1 MVEPVLRTLLVAELV
16 MCKAW
21 PRFLP
26 EPNTDAIA
34 HALII
39 DAYAIVVEQLADGH
53 ASLGE
58 AHDGAVSYA
67 ETHYSADEV
76 RTAREACAADPDN
89 QTARLPLLLG
99 IERFEEEPVRTAA

>member
-1 MVEPVLRTLLVAELV
+1 MG
-16 MCKAW
+16 KAW

-26 EPNTDAIA
+26 EPSTDAIA

-39 DAYAIVVEQLADGH
+39 EAYAIVVEQLSDGH

-58 AHDGAVSYA
+58 ANDRALSYA
-67 ETHYSADEV
+67 DSHYGADAV
-76 RTAREACAADPDN
+76 RAARDACAADPEN

-99 IERFEEEPVRTAA
+99 MQRFEEELVRTAA

>member
-1 MVEPVLRTLLVAELV
+1 

-39 DAYAIVVEQLADGH
+39 EAYAIVVEQLADGL

-58 AHDGAVSYA
+58 AHDRALSFAAAQYDLEV
-67 ETHYSADEV
+67 V
-76 RTAREACAADPDN
+76 RTAREACAAAPEN

>member
-1 MVEPVLRTLLVAELV
+1 

-26 EPNTDAIA
+26 EPTTDAIA

-39 DAYAIVVEQLADGH
+39 EAYAIVVEQLLDGH

-58 AHDGAVSYA
+58 AHDRALSYA
-67 ETHYSADEV
+67 EAHYGADRV
-76 RTAREACAADPDN
+76 QTAREACAADPEN
-89 QTARLPLLLG
+89 QTPRLPLLLG
-99 IERFEEEPVRTAA
+99 VERFEEVSVRTAA

>member
-1 MVEPVLRTLLVAELV
+1 

-26 EPNTDAIA
+26 EPSTDAIA

-39 DAYAIVVEQLADGH
+39 EAYAIVVEQLADGH
-53 ASLGE
+53 ATLGE
-58 AHDGAVSYA
+58 AHDRAVSFAKAQYGL
-67 ETHYSADEV
+67 EEV
-76 RTAREACAADPDN
+76 RTAREACAADPAN

-99 IERFEEEPVRTAA
+99 IARFEEEPVRTAA

>member
-1 MVEPVLRTLLVAELV
+1 

-26 EPNTDAIA
+26 EPSTDAIA

-39 DAYAIVVEQLADGH
+39 EAYAIVVEQLSDGH

-58 AHDGAVSYA
+58 AHDRALGFAASQYA
-67 ETHYSADEV
+67 AEAILA
-76 RTAREACAADPDN
+76 AREACAAAPEN

-99 IERFEEEPVRTAA
+99 AQRFEEEPVRTAA

>member
-1 MVEPVLRTLLVAELV
+1 

-26 EPNTDAIA
+26 EPSTDAIA

-39 DAYAIVVEQLADGH
+39 EAYAIVVEQLSDGH

-58 AHDGAVSYA
+58 AHDRALSFAESRYA
-67 ETHYSADEV
+67 AEAILA
-76 RTAREACAADPDN
+76 ARQACAAASEN

-99 IERFEEEPVRTAA
+99 VRRFAEEPVRTAA

>member
-1 MVEPVLRTLLVAELV
+1 

-26 EPNTDAIA
+26 EPSTDAIA

-39 DAYAIVVEQLADGH
+39 EAYAIVVEQLSDGLG
-53 ASLGE
+53 SLSE
-58 AHDGAVSYA
+58 AHDRALGFAESQYA
-67 ETHYSADEV
+67 AEAILA
-76 RTAREACAADPDN
+76 ARDACAAAPEN

-99 IERFEEEPVRTAA
+99 LQRVEAEAVRNAA

>member
-1 MVEPVLRTLLVAELV
+1 

-26 EPNTDAIA
+26 QPSTDAIA

-39 DAYAIVVEQLADGH
+39 EAYAIVVEQLSDGH

-58 AHDGAVSYA
+58 AHDRALNYA
-67 ETHYSADEV
+67 TSHYGADEV
-76 RTAREACAADPDN
+76 RAARKACAAAPEN
-89 QTARLPLLLG
+89 QTPRLPLLLG
-99 IERFEEEPVRTAA
+99 IERFAAQPARTAA

>member
-1 MVEPVLRTLLVAELV
+1 

-26 EPNTDAIA
+26 EPSTDAIA

-39 DAYAIVVEQLADGH
+39 EAYAIVVEQLADGH

-58 AHDGAVSYA
+58 AHDRALSFA
-67 ETHYSADEV
+67 E
-76 RTAREACAADPDN
+76 ARRPSGWAMKMN
-89 QTARLPLLLG
+89 SKR
-99 IERFEEEPVRTAA
+99 II